1 MKTTHIILKKTHTL
15 TPAAST
21 GAAVILWAEGLQ

>member
-1 MKTTHIILKKTHTL
+1 MKTTKIILKRTHTL

-21 GAAVILWAEGLQ
+21 GAAVILLAEGWQ

>member
-1 MKTTHIILKKTHTL
+1 MKTTQIILKITHTL

-21 GAAVILWAEGLQ
+21 GAASVLWAEGWR